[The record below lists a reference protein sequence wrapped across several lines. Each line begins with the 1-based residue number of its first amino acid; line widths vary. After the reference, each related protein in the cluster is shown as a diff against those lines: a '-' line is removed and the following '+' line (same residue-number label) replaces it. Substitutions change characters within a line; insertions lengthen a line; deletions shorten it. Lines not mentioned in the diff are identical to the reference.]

1 MFLVSLVLTS
11 ISKHPLTVMF
21 DSYFYCLKSSP
32 KQGFNHFCSLYKI
45 YKHNRIQYLLPKNSM
60 ISPVRVDL
68 FLFSKASDAAF
79 LIKADPAMLPSTVGL
94 FGLFNNCKIERN
106 KPLSICQAWGMKE
119 HKYPKTS
126 SNPMSKS
133 KEIKR
138 FQENHIT
145 WYSNPLQQWFVVAP
159 MIRILQHWHQQKR
172 NFLL

>member
-1 MFLVSLVLTS
+1 MFPVSSPRSPNHRFITLGRVGSMVESFIQTLFNRYS
-11 ISKHPLTVMF
+11 F
-21 DSYFYCLKSSP
+21 DSYFYHLKSSP

-45 YKHNRIQYLLPKNSM
+45 CQHNRIQYLLPKHSM
-60 ISPVRVDL
+60 ISLVSVDL

-106 KPLSICQAWGMKE
+106 KPLYICQAWGLKG

-133 KEIKR
+133 KEINR

-145 WYSNPLQQWFVVAP
+145 
-159 MIRILQHWHQQKR
+159 
-172 NFLL
+172 